1 MCLTGKK
8 YFVHLHS
15 SQGTP
20 LAGAPNAKAE
30 MRYSS
35 VRLNDILR
43 DEDHSIEYFRVKV
56 EFFSMYLP
64 LGSQQT
70 AVAIH
75 CPQVRCPYHSSNL
88 GNTHVPLAFA
98 RPSEVSDVDL
108 TADESL
114 KAVCY
119 GLSSADS
126 AGRVCT
132 IQRDA
137 FLDIKLSNGRF
148 RELPYFEVGDGVI
161 VPNTIRAAVPDYTL
175 VLSIEPIATPTKKSS
190 ACRS

>member
-1 MCLTGKK
+1 MAGDIPTIDGVTVAVDDRVLLTAQSDKSQNGIYTVTSVGDSTGDEDKKADGEDVWRLIRMCLTGKK

-64 LGSQQT
+64 LGSRQT
-70 AVAIH
+70 AIAIH
-75 CPQVRCPYHSSNL
+75 SPQRIFAY
-88 GNTHVPLAFA
+88 FA
-98 RPSEVSDVDL
+98 RL
-108 TADESL
+108 H
-114 KAVCY
+114 
-119 GLSSADS
+119 
-126 AGRVCT
+126 
-132 IQRDA
+132 
-137 FLDIKLSNGRF
+137 
-148 RELPYFEVGDGVI
+148 
-161 VPNTIRAAVPDYTL
+161 
-175 VLSIEPIATPTKKSS
+175 
-190 ACRS
+190 